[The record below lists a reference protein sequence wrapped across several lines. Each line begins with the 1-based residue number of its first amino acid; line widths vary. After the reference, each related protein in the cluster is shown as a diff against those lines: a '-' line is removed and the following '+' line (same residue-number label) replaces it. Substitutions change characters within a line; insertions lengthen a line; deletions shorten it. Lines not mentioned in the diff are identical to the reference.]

1 MKILP
6 LHCKLLDLRVVSV
19 RASFPGGSGGRAG
32 KEGELATSSLE
43 FECLHRKTRCEMP
56 IGGGDI
62 GNDVITLGSCFSMF
76 VYIRARFRFALISGK
91 SDTSVDR
98 EPQGN
103 WRWNSNSRDVVASSP
118 SFSRP
123 TLRVPRRVHSQAK
136 AWFE

>member
-6 LHCKLLDLRVVSV
+6 LHCKLLDLRVLSV
-19 RASFPGGSGGRAG
+19 RASFPGGLWRPGGKRRRACNFVSGI
-32 KEGELATSSLE
+32 EY
-43 FECLHRKTRCEMP
+43 LHRKTLCEMP

-91 SDTSVDR
+91 SDTSVDG

-123 TLRVPRRVHSQAK
+123 ALRVPRRVHSQAK

>member
-32 KEGELATSSLE
+32 KEGEPATSSLE

-76 VYIRARFRFALISGK
+76 VYIRARFLFALISG
-91 SDTSVDR
+91 
-98 EPQGN
+98 N
-103 WRWNSNSRDVVASSP
+103 L
-118 SFSRP
+118 
-123 TLRVPRRVHSQAK
+123 TLQTTGSHRGIGGGIQIA
-136 AWFE
+136 ET

>member
-6 LHCKLLDLRVVSV
+6 LHCKLLVLRVVSV

-43 FECLHRKTRCEMP
+43 FEYLHRKTRCEMP

-62 GNDVITLGSCFSMF
+62 GNDVITLGSCFSIF

-91 SDTSVDR
+91 SDASVD
-98 EPQGN
+98 GN

-118 SFSRP
+118 SFPAPPSESP
-123 TLRVPRRVHSQAK
+123 GEFTRRQ
-136 AWFE
+136 

>member
-1 MKILP
+1 MAAGREKKESLQLRLWNLNICIEKLDAKCRLAEVILVMTSLP
-6 LHCKLLDLRVVSV
+6 LVRVFQCV
-19 RASFPGGSGGRAG
+19 F
-32 KEGELATSSLE
+32 T
-43 FECLHRKTRCEMP
+43 
-56 IGGGDI
+56 
-62 GNDVITLGSCFSMF
+62 
-76 VYIRARFRFALISGK
+76 FALVFALLFISGK
-91 SDTSVDR
+91 SDTSVDG

>member
-1 MKILP
+1 M
-6 LHCKLLDLRVVSV
+6 S
-19 RASFPGGSGGRAG
+19 
-32 KEGELATSSLE
+32 
-43 FECLHRKTRCEMP
+43 

-91 SDTSVDR
+91 SDTSDDG

-123 TLRVPRRVHSQAK
+123 TLRVPRGVHSQAK

>member
-6 LHCKLLDLRVVSV
+6 LHCKLLVLRVVSV
-19 RASFPGGSGGRAG
+19 RASFPAGSGGRAG

-43 FECLHRKTRCEMP
+43 FEYLHRKTGCEMP

-76 VYIRARFRFALISGK
+76 VYIRARFCFALISGK
-91 SDTSVDR
+91 SDTSVR
-98 EPQGN
+98 GEPQGN
-103 WRWNSNSRDVVASSP
+103 WRWNSNSRDGVASSP

-123 TLRVPRRVHSQAK
+123 ALRVPRRVHSQAI
-136 AWFE
+136 AWLE

>member
-19 RASFPGGSGGRAG
+19 RASFPGGSSGRAG

-43 FECLHRKTRCEMP
+43 FEYVHRKTRCEMP

-62 GNDVITLGSCFSMF
+62 GNDVITFVFFNVCFHSRSF
-76 VYIRARFRFALISGK
+76 PLCSEKRK
-91 SDTSVDR
+91 SDTSVDG

-103 WRWNSNSRDVVASSP
+103 WRWNSNSRDAVASSP

-123 TLRVPRRVHSQAK
+123 ALRVPWRGHSQAI

>member
-6 LHCKLLDLRVVSV
+6 LHCKLLVLRVVSV

-43 FECLHRKTRCEMP
+43 FEYLHRKTRCEMP

-76 VYIRARFRFALISGK
+76 VYIRARFCFALISGNL
-91 SDTSVDR
+91 T
-98 EPQGN
+98 PQSAGSH
-103 WRWNSNSRDVVASSP
+103 RGIGGGIQIPETQLQALLLFPALPSESP
-118 SFSRP
+118 GEF
-123 TLRVPRRVHSQAK
+123 TRRQ
-136 AWFE
+136 

>member
-6 LHCKLLDLRVVSV
+6 LHCKLLDLRVLSV
-19 RASFPGGSGGRAG
+19 RASFPGGYGGRAG
-32 KEGELATSSLE
+32 KEGEPATSSLE
-43 FECLHRKTRCEMP
+43 FEYLHRKTRCEMP

-91 SDTSVDR
+91 SDTSVDG

-123 TLRVPRRVHSQAK
+123 TLRVPWRVHSQAK